1 MFCPEGTLILNL
13 TPKLYLGNDDSL
25 YYLSLVAYSIDI
37 FEAEG
42 LGGTIS
48 FSWEGFAI
56 FS

>member
-37 FEAEG
+37 FETEG